1 MRSLRRLPDQVVSA
15 TISLGDLVTGDHSW
29 YARMK
34 PADRR
39 AYALMGYGVFG
50 VAFFSLLGLAVLIV
64 ASLFPIFQQAPV
76 SLLIL
81 LLFGAALV
89 CLLMFMVTSVVGL
102 IAMIAR
108 SRPTATKAQPAGQPR
123 ASMSLRRMAAF
134 AFGFDALLVAPMVL
148 TRQVPAFF
156 LLLFIGPVVL
166 FILSFVRTKSH
177 N

>member
-1 MRSLRRLPDQVVSA
+1 MRSLRRLPDQVVRA

-29 YARMK
+29 YTRMK

-39 AYALMGYGVFG
+39 TYALMGYGVFG
-50 VAFFSLLGLAVLIV
+50 VAIFFLLGLAVLIV

-108 SRPTATKAQPAGQPR
+108 SRPTTTKGQPAGQPR
-123 ASMSLRRMAAF
+123 ASLSLRRAAAF
-134 AFGFDALLVAPMVL
+134 ALGFDALLVAPMVL
-148 TRQVPAFF
+148 TRQLPAFF
-156 LLLFIGPVVL
+156 LLLFVGPVAL
-166 FILSFVRTKSH
+166 FILSFVPRKSH